1 MDLGLLRLRP
11 DASRDEVIKVYN
23 DAVLRLK
30 KYAFNQDKEIEDL
43 KKRITK
49 LEKKVSAL

>member
-30 KYAFNQDKEIEDL
+30 KYAFNQDREIEKL
-43 KKRITK
+43 KGRIAE
-49 LEKKVSAL
+49 LEKAVSAL

>member
-23 DAVLRLK
+23 DAVSRLK
-30 KYAFNQDKEIEDL
+30 KYAFNQDKVIEEL
-43 KKRITK
+43 NKRIAE
-49 LEKKVSAL
+49 LEEAVSAL